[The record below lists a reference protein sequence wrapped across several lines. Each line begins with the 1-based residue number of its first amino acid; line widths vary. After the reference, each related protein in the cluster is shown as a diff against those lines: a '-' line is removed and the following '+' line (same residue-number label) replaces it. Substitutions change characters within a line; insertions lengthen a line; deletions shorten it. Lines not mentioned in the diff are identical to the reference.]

1 MGSEK
6 GLGVEKI
13 KVLYITS
20 LFGKMGGAERNIYD
34 IVCNI
39 DKNRFTPYVFC
50 LKGGELVEE
59 IKSKGI
65 NAKIIDLEKI
75 FSIQGLKKGIDLFR
89 FIRKEGIQ
97 VVVTYHHDADIWG
110 GITAKLARVPIVI
123 SSRRDIG
130 YQLQK
135 KHVWM
140 YRILNRFY
148 TKIIS
153 VSDAVKR
160 EIVNREWA
168 DPDKI
173 VTIYNGVK
181 HQNYQC
187 NTNKDDA
194 AAIKESLGIE
204 PSKIIIGALGAFR
217 PIKGQIYLVKAIAEV
232 VKKHSNIKVLM
243 VGYKET
249 GYYKE
254 VQQLINELGLKEY
267 FICTGDRYDIPRLL
281 SIMDIF
287 VLPSIS
293 EGLSNALLE
302 AMSAGKPVI
311 ATHSGGNPEV
321 VIHNETGLL
330 VPPCGSTALSSA
342 IQMLLE
348 DEKLRNSI
356 GSKGQ
361 NRVEKEFSLKKMVE
375 RNEEL
380 YEFLILR
387 QNRSKFADSKSR
399 YAYVIKKFVKLTLS
413 YIIYYLGIAAI
424 YKNVISK
431 KPQILAY
438 HSINKISLRSLEI
451 EQDVR
456 NFEQQ
461 MIYLK
466 NNFSILSPSEF
477 LACRNNGAGFPKNA
491 VMITFDDG
499 YRDNY
504 INAFP
509 ILKKYN
515 IPAIIF
521 ITTDPIETREPLFF
535 DALRY
540 AIINSPRF
548 ILDLRDIGLSKYQLD
563 KKNELLLL
571 KAIRDITEFSKSMDS
586 ISKSRL
592 IHTIYERLWLG
603 WEEVKNK
610 KIYLSWDEI
619 SEMAG
624 NGVEFGSHT
633 KTHPQLS
640 ALTFEECKD
649 ELVCSKKII
658 EERTGRKARVIAY
671 PFGWPNEFNNMVEK
685 AAREVGYECAFS
697 LYRDK
702 NGLANNYNYTIGRKM
717 VDSHMS
723 SDFSGKFCK
732 PLFAADIVGVYNH

>member
-6 GLGVEKI
+6 GLDVEKI

-20 LFGKMGGAERNIYD
+20 LFAKMGGAERNIYD

-39 DKNRFTPYVFC
+39 DKNQFTPYVFC

-65 NAKIIDLEKI
+65 YAKIMDLEKI
-75 FSIQGLKKGIDLFR
+75 FSIKGLKKGIDLFR
-89 FIRKEGIQ
+89 FIRKEGIN

-110 GITAKLARVPIVI
+110 GIIAKLARVPVVI
-123 SSRRDIG
+123 SSRRDLG

-140 YRILNRFY
+140 YRILNRLY

-153 VSDAVKR
+153 VSDAVKI
-160 EIVNREWA
+160 EIINREWA

-187 NTNKDDA
+187 SINKNDIT
-194 AAIKESLGIE
+194 AIKESLGID
-204 PSKIIIGALGAFR
+204 PSKTIIGALGAFR
-217 PIKGQIYLVKAIAEV
+217 PIKGQIYLVNAIAEV
-232 VKKHSNIKVLM
+232 VKKHSNIRVLM

-254 VQQLINELGLKEY
+254 VQQLIDKLGLKEY

-302 AMSAGKPVI
+302 AMAAGRPVI
-311 ATHSGGNPEV
+311 ATNSGGNPEV
-321 VIHNETGLL
+321 VIHNEAGLL
-330 VPPCGSTALSSA
+330 VPPCDSTALSFA
-342 IQMLLE
+342 IQSLLE
-348 DEKLRNSI
+348 NDKLRSSI

-361 NRVEKEFSLKKMVE
+361 NRVERIFSLKKMVE
-375 RNEEL
+375 RNEGL
-380 YEFLILR
+380 YEFLLLR
-387 QNRSKFADSKSR
+387 QSRPKFADLKAR
-399 YAYVIKKFVKLTLS
+399 YIYIIKKLIKLTLS
-413 YIIYYLGIAAI
+413 YIIYYSGITSI
-424 YKNVISK
+424 YKNIASE

-438 HSINKISLRSLEI
+438 HSINKISLRPLEI
-451 EQDVR
+451 EQDTG

-461 MIYLK
+461 VIYLK
-466 NNFSILSPSEF
+466 KNFQIISASEF
-477 LACRNNGAGFPKNA
+477 LKYKNDGGQYPKNA

-540 AIINSPRF
+540 AIINSPGF
-548 ILDLRDIGLSKYQLD
+548 ILDLRDFGLSRYMLD
-563 KKNELLLL
+563 KENELLLL
-571 KAIRDITEFSKSMDS
+571 KAIRDITEFSKSKDS
-586 ISKSRL
+586 ASKSRL
-592 IHTIYERLWLG
+592 IHAIYERLWLD

-619 SEMAG
+619 SEMAESG
-624 NGVEFGSHT
+624 IEFGSHT
-633 KTHPQLS
+633 KTHPLLS
-640 ALTFEECKD
+640 SLSFEECKA
-649 ELVCSKKII
+649 ELIHSKKII
-658 EERTGRKARVIAY
+658 EQHIGRKVSFLAY
-671 PFGWPNEFNNMVEK
+671 PFGSRKDFNEMVEK
-685 AAREVGYECAFS
+685 AAKEAGYECAFS
-697 LYRDK
+697 LCSDK
-702 NGLANNYNYTIGRKM
+702 NGMANNHSYTIGRKM

-723 SDFSGKFCK
+723 SKFSVNFCK
-732 PLFAADIVGVYNH
+732 PLFAADFLGVYNH